1 MASRSP
7 STSSRPSRLSAPSQ
21 RHCSSSLT
29 LRCRRWKPSISLSP
43 WSWPHEC
50 TRDRRPT
57 PAHQRSRA
65 GTRDPEGARRQR
77 RRARGPHGRA
87 RAAEGPAGRAR
98 GSGNGA
104 SSLESRVRGG
114 RAGPPLLA
122 SSLHRVP
129 SLGTVNVELDRS
141 MKLKVGDTE
150 VARIGLGTNRLR
162 NTPANVAFVKEAI
175 AAGVGMIDT
184 AHTYTGGESEQTNG
198 MALPRET
205 HHCVV
210 ATESGGGGGSRR
222 GRPGNPH
229 AAIGESPP
237 PPRTPTSALY

>member
-7 STSSRPSRLSAPSQ
+7 FTSSRPSRLSAPSQ
-21 RHCSSSLT
+21 RHCSSSPT

-43 WSWPHEC
+43 WSWPHESA
-50 TRDRRPT
+50 RDRRPT

-65 GTRDPEGARRQR
+65 GTRDPEAARRQC

-184 AHTYTGGESEQTNG
+184 AHTYTGGESEETIG
-198 MALPRET
+198 AALSANPDR
-205 HHCVV
+205 VLV
-210 ATESGGGGGSRR
+210 ATKGGIGGPGH
-222 GRPGNPH
+222 GRPEVLH
-229 AAIGESPP
+229 AEIEESL
-237 PPRTPTSALY
+237 RRLHTD